1 MKITRVHV
9 EKSKSSHSALKGIAT
24 VFLDDGFAVHD
35 IRIIEEYSGLFIAM
49 PSRKRAT
56 GCYRDI
62 AHPTTSELNAYF
74 EKVILEEYERII
86 KKDE

>member
-9 EKSKSSHSALKGIAT
+9 EKVKSSHPALKGIAT
-24 VFLDDGFAVHD
+24 IFLDDGFAVHD
-35 IRIIEEYSGLFIAM
+35 IRIIEGYRGLFIAM
-49 PSRKRAT
+49 PSRETAT
-56 GCYRDI
+56 GGYRDI
-62 AHPTTSELNAYF
+62 AHPITSELKKYF